1 MIKTMIIKCKIDVKK
16 IAKEKLFQG
25 KTALY
30 LDCTLLENR
39 DGVDQYGNSGM
50 IVQDVTKAEREAGT
64 RGAILGNFKIMG
76 QNQPAKKPAARPAA
90 PVAGDAPPENDDVP
104 F

>member
-1 MIKTMIIKCKIDVKK
+1 MILKCKIDVKK
-16 IAKEKLFQG
+16 IDKAKLFQG

-39 DGVDQYGNSGM
+39 DGVDQYGNHGM
-50 IVQDVTKAEREAGT
+50 IVQDVSKSEREQGIK
-64 RGAILGNFKIMG
+64 GAILGNFKIMEQKG
-76 QNQPAKKPAARPAA
+76 NPKPARPAS
-90 PVAGDAPPENDDVP
+90 PSPSPDPQTQEEQNSIL